1 MLTFSTIGRGPGQSE
16 TLISF
21 NGNTYNTYDTY
32 YAYKTYEGKGVCKI
46 GRMKTFASTDWAK
59 NRAKDKYRR
68 AHYRNVCIVMKE
80 AERDALRAAAANVN
94 ESISTYAKKAIA
106 DRMAT
111 GK

>member
-1 MLTFSTIGRGPGQSE
+1 MARW
-16 TLISF
+16 
-21 NGNTYNTYDTY
+21 
-32 YAYKTYEGKGVCKI
+32 KTV
-46 GRMKTFASTDWAK
+46 ASTDWAK

-80 AERDALRAAAANVN
+80 AERDALRAAAEHVN

-106 DRMAT
+106 DRIAT